1 MFKTRL
7 QRAFVGAAFALACM
21 ASRGDAA
28 VFATF
33 DAAQFDTNGFAFDDF
48 DDFFALDTTSGVIN
62 IDIATDLDGSNGLF
76 GGMGSDLVA
85 DFDAAT
91 TNLDVTLTVGPN
103 NQASAFRV
111 TLQDN
116 DGPGTADEHVYE
128 FDISGLTP
136 GVQTTLSYPLNLGP
150 LFSQG
155 AFNQT
160 PGDGIQNF
168 GLRQVQIQSLFDSPD
183 RLNILVDSVV
193 LEDPEDP
200 LLIQFTADT
209 YEAQT
214 QTFTFGTFAEAGAF
228 DTSGENIIINADADS
243 ASGPNGGAGFNGL
256 NVNFEA
262 TDYQIE
268 IEAKLLPGNTT
279 SEFNLMLGDN
289 DGDDSGPMMGSEDYN
304 FLVSTDNFNETD
316 FSTFTIPLG
325 TGSESSFATTF
336 GFTNGGDE
344 LQNFDLSQMQIQA
357 SGDAG
362 GVLNLEVARFAIVER
377 PPTAPG
383 DVDGDGDI
391 DGQDFLMIQQGIG
404 TGTFTATDL
413 ADWQSAYGSAS
424 LAAAAVPEPSSCL
437 LLLCGMGLIPARR
450 WAHR

>member
-1 MFKTRL
+1 MLTTRIR
-7 QRAFVGAAFALACM
+7 QAFLCATIALACTNYR
-21 ASRGDAA
+21 SDAA

-33 DAAQFDTNGFAFDDF
+33 DAAQFDANGFAFADF
-48 DDFFALDTTSGVIN
+48 NDFFAIDTSSGVIN
-62 IDIATDLDGSNGLF
+62 IDIANDLDGSNGLF

-103 NQASAFRV
+103 NQANAFRV

-116 DGPGTADEHVYE
+116 DGPSTGDEHVYE

-155 AFNQT
+155 AFGQT

-168 GLRQVQIQSLFDSPD
+168 GLRQVQIQSVFDSPD

-200 LLIQFTADT
+200 LLIQYTAST

-214 QTFTFGTFAEAGAF
+214 QTFTFGTFSDPGAF
-228 DTSGENIIINADADS
+228 DVSGENIIINADSAS

-256 NVNFEA
+256 NVDFEA

-279 SEFNLMLGDN
+279 TEFNLMLGDN

-325 TGSESSFATTF
+325 TGSESSFVTTF

-377 PPTAPG
+377 PPSAPG

-391 DGQDFLMIQQGIG
+391 DGQDFLMIQQGISSG
-404 TGTFTATDL
+404 AFSATDL
-413 ADWQSAYGSAS
+413 ADWQSAYGGAS
-424 LAAAAVPEPSSCL
+424 PAAAAVPEPASCL
-437 LLLCGMGLIPARR
+437 LVLCATALLSLN
-450 WAHR
+450 HRTHR